1 MYDRRTFFESNLHMI
16 NTTHKFRYLKC
27 VYNIEAYKMSEV

>member
-1 MYDRRTFFESNLHMI
+1 MMMMI
-16 NTTHKFRYLKC
+16 C